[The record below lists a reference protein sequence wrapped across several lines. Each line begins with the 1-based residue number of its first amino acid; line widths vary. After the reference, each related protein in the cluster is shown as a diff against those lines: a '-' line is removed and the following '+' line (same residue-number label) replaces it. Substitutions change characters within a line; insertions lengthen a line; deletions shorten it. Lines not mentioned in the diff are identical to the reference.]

1 MPPYMFSCS
10 CHKLVNVVHQ
20 LVEQPLSGATANAE
34 GSHLAELFTPKLAR
48 NTASPRKSCQC
59 LPEEDFSR
67 CLCFPLHWCMCV
79 HVGVWMLKHEWVK
92 WVTAANGRPFSQ
104 SKGFPWA
111 ACRNESSVSALSFSC
126 PHLAR
131 MLRLMKVRRRAN
143 QSEHAFSEYWWHKS
157 RPVSLVDLSSL
168 LGISF
173 VFETRPKIV
182 S

>member
-1 MPPYMFSCS
+1 MCNYLYIVQSQMPPYMFFCS

-157 RPVSLVDLSSL
+157 RPVS
-168 LGISF
+168 
-173 VFETRPKIV
+173 
-182 S
+182 